1 MIPRNLQRKILEKL
15 HARPSGC
22 HLGADKILSK
32 LRERFYWPGQFND
45 VKRFCA
51 TCTECQTRKTSG
63 PRRKGPLQP
72 VVVGYPMQMVAV
84 DILGPLPLSEN
95 GNNYILVAADY
106 FTRWMEAWP
115 IPNQEAKTVAECL
128 TKEMFY
134 CFSIPEQLHSDQGR
148 QFESEVMQE
157 ICHLLQVQKTRT
169 TPGHLQSDGLVERF
183 NRTLLNMLSTV
194 VGDLHSTWDQHLR
207 AICMAYNTS
216 VQPSTG
222 YSPFCLIFGR
232 QPRLPID
239 LGYQTQTEQPLS
251 TKTYVACQLSILEDT
266 FRLVRTNMGV
276 KQNRQKHLYDRKI
289 HGDPYSVG
297 DHVFLFSPVVLPSS
311 LDWTLSSDQE
321 NL

>member
-1 MIPRNLQRKILEKL
+1 
-15 HARPSGC
+15 
-22 HLGADKILSK
+22 
-32 LRERFYWPGQFND
+32 
-45 VKRFCA
+45 
-51 TCTECQTRKTSG
+51 
-63 PRRKGPLQP
+63 
-72 VVVGYPMQMVAV
+72 
-84 DILGPLPLSEN
+84 
-95 GNNYILVAADY
+95 
-106 FTRWMEAWP
+106 
-115 IPNQEAKTVAECL
+115 
-128 TKEMFY
+128 MFY
-134 CFSIPEQLHSDQGR
+134 RFSIPEQLHSDQGR

-297 DHVFLFSPVVLPSS
+297 DHVFLFSPVVPRGQSRKPHHPWIGPYQVIKKISEVTYRIKRINGSRSRQRLVVHF
-311 LDWTLSSDQE
+311 D
-321 NL
+321 